1 MDTPAP
7 PSWEQGQILRLLGH
21 DIFVRTQQDAH
32 KPALL
37 LIHGFPTS
45 SADFHR
51 IRAGLAQRWSLYAP
65 DLLGFGRSA
74 KPLAG
79 PYRIGFQA
87 DLCMALLAHF
97 AISQP
102 RVLAHDYGVTVAQ
115 ELLARQLEGRLQLEA
130 VDFLNGGLFPEAH
143 RPRLIQKLLALPV
156 LGPLLVRAMRYPRY
170 AASMR
175 SIAGQ
180 IPPDEAELR
189 EQWALVCHNQGLRVI
204 PRLLGYM
211 AERRQQRERWVG
223 ALQRSASP
231 LRLIC
236 GAADPISG
244 AHLAQ
249 RFAEVLPGS
258 EAVLLPDVGHYPQ
271 LEAPQQVLEAVL
283 REAGSALR

>member
-1 MDTPAP
+1 MRGQDWLA
-7 PSWEQGQILRLLGH
+7 SGQIVSLMGH
-21 DIFVRTQQDAH
+21 DIFVRTALDPH
-32 KPALL
+32 KPPLL

-45 SADFHR
+45 SLDFHR
-51 IRAGLAQRWSLYAP
+51 IWDGLAQRWSLLTL
-65 DLLGFGRSA
+65 DLLGFGLSA
-74 KPLAG
+74 KPRNG

-97 AISQP
+97 AITRP
-102 RVLAHDYGVTVAQ
+102 RLLAHDYGVTVAQ

-156 LGPLLVRAMRYPRY
+156 LGSLLVRAMRYPRY

-175 SIAGQ
+175 AIAGQ
-180 IPPDEAELR
+180 VPPDEAELR
-189 EQWALVCHNQGLRVI
+189 EQWALLCHNHGLRVI

-211 AERRQQRERWVG
+211 AERRQQRARWVG
-223 ALQRSASP
+223 ALQRSPTP

-249 RFAEVLPGS
+249 RFAELLPRS
-258 EAVLLPDVGHYPQ
+258 KVVLLQGVGHYPQ

-283 REAGSALR
+283 HQP